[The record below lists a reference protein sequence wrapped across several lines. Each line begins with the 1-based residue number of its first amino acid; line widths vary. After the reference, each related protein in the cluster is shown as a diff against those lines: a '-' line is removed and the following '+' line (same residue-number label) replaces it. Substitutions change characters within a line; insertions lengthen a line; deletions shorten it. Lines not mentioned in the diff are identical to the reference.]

1 MCLIS
6 LYYIPPGVGQY
17 IGIIIYR
24 DNSSVTIIDIKK
36 IFQYRNIACTR
47 AVNRNQ
53 ITEQLTGYLQI
64 PVNRF

>member
-36 IFQYRNIACTR
+36 IFQYRNIACSP
-47 AVNRNQ
+47 AQCYINYCDNYSHD
-53 ITEQLTGYLQI
+53 IS
-64 PVNRF
+64 